1 MKFTFVRKILTF
13 LDQHQRY
20 QSILLIFSMFLASL
34 AELFGLGMVL
44 LIINSFLGINN
55 NIELGFLGTFLND
68 YFGSQNS
75 YNDLYS
81 ILFLFFLVFT
91 LKYFLLVF
99 VAWTESDFVAEFREK
114 ISYKLYNNFLN
125 RELSYLLKK
134 NSAEYLRKFTEEIN
148 NCVHFYHCII

>member
-1 MKFTFVRKILTF
+1 MKFTFVREILTF

-20 QSILLIFSMFLASL
+20 QLILLIFSMLLASL

-99 VAWTESDFVAEFREK
+99 VAWTESDFVAKFREK

-125 RELSYLLKK
+125 RELSNFLKDIGE
-134 NSAEYLRKFTEEIN
+134 NQEFPLF
-148 NCVHFYHCII
+148 

>member
-20 QSILLIFSMFLASL
+20 QSILLIFSMLLASL

-99 VAWTESDFVAEFREK
+99 VAWTESDFVAKFREK
-114 ISYKLYNNFLN
+114 IN
-125 RELSYLLKK
+125 
-134 NSAEYLRKFTEEIN
+134 
-148 NCVHFYHCII
+148 

>member
-1 MKFTFVRKILTF
+1 ML
-13 LDQHQRY
+13 
-20 QSILLIFSMFLASL
+20 LASL

-99 VAWTESDFVAEFREK
+99 VAWTESDFVAKFREK

-125 RELSYLLKK
+125 RELSNLLKK
-134 NSAEYLRKFTEEIN
+134 NSAQYLANFTEEIG
-148 NCVHFYHCII
+148 NCVLFYHCIIKIILYYE

>member
-20 QSILLIFSMFLASL
+20 QSILLIFSMLLASL

-81 ILFLFFLVFT
+81 ILFLLFLVFT
-91 LKYFLLVF
+91 LKYSALFFFKRFDNSLFKKLL
-99 VAWTESDFVAEFREK
+99 
-114 ISYKLYNNFLN
+114 
-125 RELSYLLKK
+125 
-134 NSAEYLRKFTEEIN
+134 
-148 NCVHFYHCII
+148 